1 MANHALRRPAW
12 RRGLQSMRPVAAV
25 AELLSLATSHMSCM
39 FEIYYPGPEDA
50 AREARLTSDAVAG
63 GGRLD
68 FREAA
73 GVDGSSI
80 CLTFEFESRAQAEAV
95 AETLRRQGGHVEGVY
110 DYT

>member
-1 MANHALRRPAW
+1 
-12 RRGLQSMRPVAAV
+12 
-25 AELLSLATSHMSCM
+25 MSCL

-50 AREARLTSDAVAG
+50 VREARLTADATAA

-95 AETLRRQGGHVEGVY
+95 AKTLRQRGEHVEGVY
-110 DYT
+110 DYP